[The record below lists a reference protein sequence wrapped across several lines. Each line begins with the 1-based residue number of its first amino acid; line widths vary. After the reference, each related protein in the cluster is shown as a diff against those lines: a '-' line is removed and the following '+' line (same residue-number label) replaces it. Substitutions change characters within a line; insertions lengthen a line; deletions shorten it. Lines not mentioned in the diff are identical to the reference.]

1 MGLNPA
7 DGLVALVSLVASTVG
22 AVCGV
27 GGGILIKPVL
37 DAVSSIDVATVNFL
51 SGATVLSMTAYSVAR
66 SIHAGS
72 GSMDLSRDTPLAVG
86 AAFGGLAGKQLFSA
100 LSAAFPYPRIVGCSQ
115 AAALF
120 AVCLFTIA
128 YTVVKDRR
136 EIHGRRLSGWLPG
149 CAVGVGLGAVSAF
162 LGIGGG
168 PLNIVAM
175 TFFFAMASKDAVQA
189 SLYIILYS
197 QTAATVMALATQDL
211 SGIDPVLLVGMV
223 AFGIAGAAGG
233 RTINR
238 RLSNA
243 TVDRLFIGLLVAIMA
258 ITVANFLGFAAM

>member
-1 MGLNPA
+1 MYWIIWPVCLAACLIGSICGLGGGVIIKPA
-7 DGLVALVSLVASTVG
+7 LDLFGSMDVAQVSFLSGCTVLAMALYSVLRARVKGTLSAEAKVDTSVAVG
-22 AVCGV
+22 AVV
-27 GGGILIKPVL
+27 
-37 DAVSSIDVATVNFL
+37 
-51 SGATVLSMTAYSVAR
+51 
-66 SIHAGS
+66 
-72 GSMDLSRDTPLAVG
+72 
-86 AAFGGLAGKQLFSA
+86 GGLAGKQLFSA

-211 SGIDPVLLVGMV
+211 SGVDSVLLVGMV

-233 RTINR
+233 RTING